1 MGNANQEP
9 VYGRSRRT
17 TNTQGAL
24 RDEGTVTDPGRAV
37 FLSYASEDAEAAQK
51 ICEALRAAR
60 IEVWFDRSELRG
72 GDAWDASIR
81 RQIKNCALFI
91 PVISKNTHARGEGY
105 FRLEWKLAVDRC
117 HLMAS
122 DLPFLVPV
130 VVDDT
135 PDQEDRVPDRF
146 REVQWTRLPGGT
158 KAGAFVD
165 HVRRLISLDASTL
178 ATMSNE
184 APGSPTSI
192 AGAASPR
199 STPATSPSFVA
210 WIVGGILILAMGYFV
225 ADKFLSMKHAVPSA
239 KEPATPPVNVAEVSD
254 KSIAVLPFAD
264 MSEKHDQEYFS
275 DGLAEEVLDRLAQLP
290 SIRVIARTSSFS
302 FKGKPDD
309 IPTIAKKLNVSHILE
324 GSVRKSGSHL
334 RVTAQLIRAS
344 TGDHL
349 WSKIYDSDLKDVFKL
364 QDHIAAAVTDALR
377 LQIASPGVA
386 LRTTM
391 SPEAQSLFMEAT
403 YFSQRISLG
412 TLLKSAELAKKAVA
426 LDPNYS
432 DAWGR
437 LSIIYSALD
446 SYEPGHGYLA
456 LARNAASQAIS
467 ADPNNAAGHSAMTYV
482 LLGMGDLDG
491 ARTEVQAQESDP
503 RSASRYSNARG
514 VYLDAIGEWALA
526 CENYREALRLD
537 PVSPILLI
545 NLGESYLSSGR
556 LEEARSA
563 FQRALSVAPDADD
576 IHGNLAL
583 VLLSQGDVEQA
594 LTEAQREHNG
604 ETKELAL
611 VPIYRALGRIKESDA
626 AVADIERRLGA
637 RQPIA
642 VADAYAL
649 ADKKDRAME
658 WLNRAF
664 GKGDPGIQSI
674 RGDNFLYNL
683 RDYPPY
689 QDLLRNLKLPSR
701 LAQ

>member
-1 MGNANQEP
+1 MAD
-9 VYGRSRRT
+9 
-17 TNTQGAL
+17 
-24 RDEGTVTDPGRAV
+24 RDEPQIRKGPLVTRAVTDPGKAV
-37 FLSYASEDAEAAQK
+37 FLSYASQDAEAAQK
-51 ICEALRAAR
+51 ICEALRAVQ

-81 RQIKNCALFI
+81 RQIKSCALFI

-105 FRLEWKLAVDRC
+105 FRLEWKLAVDRS

-135 PDQEDRVPDRF
+135 PDEEERVPDRF

-158 KAGAFVD
+158 NADAFVD
-165 HVRRLISLDASTL
+165 HVRRLVSLDPPTSATL
-178 ATMSNE
+178 SNG
-184 APGSPTSI
+184 APGSPSSTTD
-192 AGAASPR
+192 AASRQLKPVA
-199 STPATSPSFVA
+199 SHSFVA
-210 WIVGGILILAMGYFV
+210 WIVGGVLILAMGYFT

-239 KEPATPPVNVAEVSD
+239 KESATPPVNVAEVSD

-275 DGLAEEVLDRLAQLP
+275 DGLAEEVLDRLTQLP
-290 SIRVIARTSSFS
+290 SLRVIARTSSFS

-324 GSVRKSGSHL
+324 GSVRKSGEHL

-349 WSKIYDSDLKDVFKL
+349 WSKTYDSDLKDVFKL
-364 QDHIAAAVTDALR
+364 QDQIAAAVTDALR
-377 LQIASPGVA
+377 IQIASPGVA
-386 LRTTM
+386 LRTTI

-437 LSIIYSALD
+437 LAVIYSALD
-446 SYEPGHGYLA
+446 SYEPGRGYLA
-456 LARNAASQAIS
+456 LARNAASRAIS
-467 ADPNNAAGHSAMTYV
+467 ADPNNPVGHSAMIYV
-482 LLGMGDLDG
+482 LLGIGDLDG
-491 ARTEVQAQESDP
+491 ARTEILAQESNP
-503 RSASRYSNARG
+503 RSASRYTNARG
-514 VYLDAIGEWALA
+514 VYLDAIGEWAQA
-526 CENYREALRLD
+526 SENYREALRLD

-545 NLGESYLSSGR
+545 NLAESYLSGRR

-563 FQRALSVAPDADD
+563 FQHALSVAPDADD
-576 IHGNLAL
+576 LHGNLAL
-583 VLLSQGDVEQA
+583 VLLLQGDMQRA
-594 LTEAQREHNG
+594 LAEAQREPNDN
-604 ETKELAL
+604 TKELVL
-611 VPIYRALGRIKESDA
+611 VPIYRALGRTKESDA

-637 RQPIA
+637 RQPIT

-658 WLNRAF
+658 WLNRAVD
-664 GKGDPGIQSI
+664 KGDPGIQSI
-674 RGDNFLYNL
+674 RGEYFLYNL

-689 QDLLRNLKLPSR
+689 QDLLRHLKLPER